1 MARTRLRLNLPSP
14 ASSRHAATLAKAVL
28 VIVLAATGPFVGAAS
43 RIDPRAYLD
52 HIKFLASDDLRGR
65 GSGTPELDR
74 AADYIAGRFRAAGL
88 EPGGD
93 DRTYYQQFELVT
105 GLTVGPN
112 NSLTL
117 RRVGGSTTALK
128 LGADYEP
135 LSLAGSGDRGS
146 AGQPPLSAPLVFA
159 GYGIAAPGYNY
170 DDYAG
175 IDVTDR
181 AVLIFRHEPQE
192 NDANSIFQGKTHS
205 EHAPFLRKAMVA
217 RSHGARA
224 LLIVDD
230 PNHADQTNFSG
241 WLREPQAEEYGI
253 PVLRMSRARAQ
264 QLAGSLVDLARVA
277 RDIDADL
284 KPRSRALEGVSITYS
299 ESLTK
304 NRRTVRNVVGILRGA
319 DAAKAREAI
328 VLGAHYD
335 HLGLGAR
342 FSLSENT
349 AGQIHNGADDNASGT
364 AAIIE
369 IARLAAA
376 NRTRLPRSLVFIAFA
391 GEELGLL
398 GSRYYVNHPAFPLA
412 QTVAMLNLDM
422 VGRAEGRIFVSG
434 TETAPDLAADVQ
446 AAAGDLPLK
455 ISLTGEGS
463 AVGGSSDNTS
473 FLLQRIPSIFF
484 FSGLHADYH
493 RPTDDWE
500 KIDAEG
506 GAAVASLAY
515 EIAERIAA
523 RPDRITFVEPPPQ
536 DHAAQASSGS
546 GYGAYFGSVPDFG
559 EGESTG
565 VKFADVRA
573 DSPAAKAGLRKDDV
587 LISFDGKPIKN
598 LYDFTFALQAKQ
610 PGDKVEVIV
619 LREGKER
626 EATVELGNRP

>member
-1 MARTRLRLNLPSP
+1 MARRRPSRP
-14 ASSRHAATLAKAVL
+14 AVALARAAALLIALTSA
-28 VIVLAATGPFVGAAS
+28 GSWVGAAS
-43 RIDPRAYLD
+43 QIDPHAYLD

-65 GSGTPELDR
+65 GNGTPELDR

-93 DRTYYQQFELVT
+93 NGTYYQKFELVT
-105 GLTVGPN
+105 GLAVGPS

-117 RRVGGSTTALK
+117 RRVGGSSTTLK
-128 LGADYEP
+128 LGTDYEP
-135 LSLAGSGDRGS
+135 LSIAEVGERGS
-146 AGQPPLSAPLVFA
+146 AGQPPLWAPLVFA
-159 GYGIAAPGYNY
+159 GYGISAPAYTY

-175 IDVTDR
+175 IDVTGK

-192 NDANSIFQGKTHS
+192 NDASSVFQGKTNS
-205 EHAPFLRKAMVA
+205 EHATFLRKAMAA

-230 PNHADQTNFSG
+230 PTHPDQTNFSD
-241 WLREPQAEEYGI
+241 WRRDPQAEEYGI
-253 PVLRMSRARAQ
+253 PVLRLSRARAQ
-264 QLAGSLVDLARVA
+264 QLVGSLVDLGKVA
-277 RDIDADL
+277 SDIDTDL
-284 KPRSRALEGVSITYS
+284 KPRSRVLDGVSIAYR

-304 NRRTVRNVVGILRGA
+304 NRRTVRNVVGILRGT
-319 DAAKAREAI
+319 DTAKSREAI

-335 HLGLGAR
+335 HLGLGGR
-342 FSLSENT
+342 FSLAEN
-349 AGQIHNGADDNASGT
+349 AKGQIHNGADDNASGT

-369 IARLAAA
+369 IAKLAAT
-376 NRTRLPRSLVFIAFA
+376 NSPKFPRSLVFVTFA

-422 VGRAEGRIFVSG
+422 VGRAGGRILVSG

-455 ISLTGEGS
+455 VSLTGEGS

-473 FLLQRIPSIFF
+473 FVLQRIPSIFF

-515 EIAERIAA
+515 EVAERIAA
-523 RPDRITFVEPPPQ
+523 RPDRMTFVEPSRQ
-536 DHAAQASSGS
+536 DHTAQASSGS
-546 GYGAYFGSVPDFG
+546 GYGPYFGSVPDFG
-559 EGESTG
+559 DSNSTG

-573 DSPAAKAGLRKDDV
+573 DSPAAKAGFRKDDV

-598 LYDFTFALQAKQ
+598 LYDFTFALQAKR
-610 PGDKVEVIV
+610 PGDKIDAIV
-619 LREGKER
+619 LRDGR
-626 EATVELGNRP
+626 EVKGTVELTNRP